1 MAAFAAHPQVDELIL
16 VAGGGNLPACQAI
29 AAACPKPCTVVGG
42 GATRADSVCNGLR
55 AAKGQLVAIHD
66 AARPFVSEQV
76 ITDALAEAEAMGAA
90 APAVAVKDTI
100 KIANDGAVVQ
110 TPDRAALFAVQT
122 PQCFCR
128 NLYWKALEAVQGEKV
143 RLVTDDCSLF
153 ELAGLPVH
161 LTQGDYVNLK
171 ITTKEDLPAAAQNK
185 GENTMR
191 IGHGYDVHRLVEGRK
206 LIMGGVTIPYEKGL
220 LGHSDADVLLHAVSD
235 ALLGAAA
242 LGDIGKHF
250 PDTDPRYEGA
260 DSLMLLREV
269 GRLLDETGYTVGN
282 IDATVLCQAPK
293 LAPHIPAMR
302 QNIANALGL
311 ALDDVSVKA
320 TTEEHLGFT
329 GEGLGIAAHAVALI
343 EKSNQSFIK
352 AITLFAGGGLYH
364 LHFAAAWPMR
374 SYRVLLYNGHS
385 FLPCRI
391 CMAGKLLKRY
401 NRKQRQ
407 FSKCM
412 AGGNCNYT
420 KGERR
425 QWRKRKSRRQ
435 RYFAPE
441 ENDGFCANTSRLF
454 KAKICCIV
462 EKMTDFQNTSRI

>member
-1 MAAFAAHPQVDELIL
+1 MCRLQKTISAVLVAAGSSTRMGFDKLSFDLGGETVLHRSIRAFDQCPQIGEIVL
-16 VAGGGNLPACQAI
+16 VAGKNRAFVEQQAVG
-29 AAACPKPCTVVGG
+29 CTKPVQIVTG
-42 GATRADSVCNGLR
+42 GATRAESAKNGVL
-55 AAKGQLVAIHD
+55 ATHGELVAVHD
-66 AARPFVSEQV
+66 AARPFVSPAV
-76 ITDALAEAEAMGAA
+76 IAAVLEAAARCGAA
-90 APAVAVKDTI
+90 APAVPVKDTI
-100 KIANDGAVVQ
+100 KQAVPGDGKTVPEACLVHS
-110 TPDRAALFAVQT
+110 TPDRSTLYAVQT
-122 PQCFCR
+122 PQCFDR
-128 NLYWKALEAVQGEKV
+128 AQYLTALQELDAEKA

-343 EKSNQSFIK
+343 EKK
-352 AITLFAGGGLYH
+352 
-364 LHFAAAWPMR
+364 
-374 SYRVLLYNGHS
+374 
-385 FLPCRI
+385 
-391 CMAGKLLKRY
+391 
-401 NRKQRQ
+401 
-407 FSKCM
+407 
-412 AGGNCNYT
+412 
-420 KGERR
+420 
-425 QWRKRKSRRQ
+425 
-435 RYFAPE
+435 
-441 ENDGFCANTSRLF
+441 
-454 KAKICCIV
+454 
-462 EKMTDFQNTSRI
+462 